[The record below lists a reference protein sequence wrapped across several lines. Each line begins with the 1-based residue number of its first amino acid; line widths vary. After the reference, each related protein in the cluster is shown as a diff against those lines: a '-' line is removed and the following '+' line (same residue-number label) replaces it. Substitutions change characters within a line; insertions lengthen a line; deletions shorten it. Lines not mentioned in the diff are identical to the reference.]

1 MTVKHPKPDSAEK
14 TLSMTIAAE
23 QGCTKSAYSSAVLT
37 TSEAA
42 AYLSIQ
48 PTTLEQWRWNGKS
61 PRFVKIGRSV
71 RYRITDLDAFLA
83 ERVYTSTT
91 EAQAAL

>member
-1 MTVKHPKPDSAEK
+1 MSEQK
-14 TLSMTIAAE
+14 TILSPPTP
-23 QGCTKSAYSSAVLT
+23 AVLT
-37 TSEAA
+37 TTEAA

-71 RYRITDLDAFLA
+71 RYRVADLDAFLA
-83 ERVYTSTT
+83 ERVFTSTT
-91 EAQAAL
+91 EAQAAA